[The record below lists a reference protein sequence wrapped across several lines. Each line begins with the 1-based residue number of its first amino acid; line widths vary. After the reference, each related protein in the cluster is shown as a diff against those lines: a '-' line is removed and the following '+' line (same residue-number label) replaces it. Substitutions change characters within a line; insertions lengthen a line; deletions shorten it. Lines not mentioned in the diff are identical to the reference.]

1 MNKLMKKAV
10 VTVMSAALTVSLLPA
25 VPAQAAKK
33 KLSVNKVYNTTT
45 RVKGKTKKKY
55 QIRVKI
61 GKKTYK
67 KTASSKGNYSLKI
80 PKQSAGKS
88 FYVKAYRKKGKKYK
102 YYAKKKVYVLAKTI
116 SVNKFSKSSKTI
128 KGYARPDYTVKVT
141 MNGKTYKAKASK
153 TKGAFTI
160 KMKKAA
166 GNATATIKLYNTK
179 GKKVKTATK
188 KASPE
193 KKTLYTQ
200 GGKPYYGKVPGFD
213 DDINLADFQAKIKKY
228 GNNFKSFSL
237 DYKYG
242 ADQDYSDVFFGYGQA
257 QRGYLAHF
265 VNEDNNG
272 EFEWFTAKNG
282 VTIYYTIG
290 KSADDFSAPVPE
302 TGRYTGVIKPGE
314 TAKLSPSYR
323 SKRNNIAYLNIRM
336 HGYKNGKLVMANYYN
351 YQIGGGTVV
360 EY

>member
-1 MNKLMKKAV
+1 MKGLLKKTAV
-10 VTVMSAALTVSLLPA
+10 LALSGALAVTMLPA

-33 KLSVNKVYNTTT
+33 KLSVNKFYNSTTK
-45 RVKGKTKKKY
+45 VKGKTKKKY
-55 QIRVKI
+55 TVKI
-61 GKKTYK
+61 KLGKKTYQAKASK
-67 KTASSKGNYSLKI
+67 KGSFSIRI
-80 PKQSAGKS
+80 PKQSVGKS
-88 FYVKAYRKKGKKYK
+88 FYVKVYKGKKY
-102 YYAKKKVYVLAKTI
+102 YTKKKVYVLT
-116 SVNKFSKSSKTI
+116 KSLVVKNFTKNSKTI
-128 KGYARPDYTVKVT
+128 KGYVKPGYKVKIKIGGRTYTK
-141 MNGKTYKAKASK
+141 KTSK
-153 TKGAFTI
+153 KTGYFSI
-160 KMKKAA
+160 KLKKKAGTFKA
-166 GNATATIKLYNTK
+166 AITVYNTK

-188 KASPE
+188 KAPAE
-193 KKTLYTQ
+193 KKSLYTQ
-200 GGKPYYGKVPGFD
+200 HGKPYYGKVPGFD
-213 DDINLADFQAKIKKY
+213 DDINLSDFQTKIKKY
-228 GNNFKSFSL
+228 GNAFKSFSL

-242 ADQDYSDVFFGYGQA
+242 ADRDYSDVIFGYGQA

-265 VNEDNNG
+265 MNEDNNG
-272 EFEWFTAKNG
+272 EFEWITAKNG

-302 TGRYTGVIKPGE
+302 KGYYTGVIKPGE

>member
-45 RVKGKTKKKY
+45 KVKGKTKGKY
-55 QIRVKI
+55 AVKIKI
-61 GKKTYK
+61 GKRTYK
-67 KTASSKGNYSLKI
+67 ATASKKGNYSIKI
-80 PKQSAGKS
+80 PKQAVGKS
-88 FYVKAYRKKGKKYK
+88 FYVKAYKGKKY
-102 YYAKKKVYVLAKTI
+102 YTKKKVYVLTKNL
-116 SVNKFSKSSKTI
+116 VVKSFTKNSKTI
-128 KGYARPDYTVKVT
+128 KGYVKPGYRVKIKIG
-141 MNGKTYKAKASK
+141 GKTYSKKASK
-153 TKGAFTI
+153 KTGYFSI
-160 KMKKAA
+160 KLKKKA
-166 GNATATIKLYNTK
+166 GTSKATITVYNTK

-188 KASPE
+188 KAPAE
-193 KKTLYTQ
+193 KKSLYTQ